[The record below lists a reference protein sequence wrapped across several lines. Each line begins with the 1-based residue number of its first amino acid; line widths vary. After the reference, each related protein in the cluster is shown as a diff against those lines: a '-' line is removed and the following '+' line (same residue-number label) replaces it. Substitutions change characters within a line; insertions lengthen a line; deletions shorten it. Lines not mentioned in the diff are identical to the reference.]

1 MKDEIVDAV
10 LKKSYITKKGH
21 KLRTWK
27 RRWFVLKKT
36 IMRYYESKE
45 KLVLKVANDMIAL
58 YITLIELYSLDQS
71 LAHSLPRALALHGK
85 FHMRP
90 LFST

>member
-1 MKDEIVDAV
+1 MKLILVILWQVIHDLKDEIVDAV

-45 KLVLKVANDMIAL
+45 KLVLKVVNDCIVH
-58 YITLIELYSLDQS
+58 YVN
-71 LAHSLPRALALHGK
+71 
-85 FHMRP
+85 
-90 LFST
+90 

>member
-1 MKDEIVDAV
+1 MVPLQFAEFYMRRFISNKQVIQDLKDEIVDAV
-10 LKKSYITKKGH
+10 LKKSYITKRGH

-45 KLVLKVANDMIAL
+45 KMVLKVN
-58 YITLIELYSLDQS
+58 Y
-71 LAHSLPRALALHGK
+71 
-85 FHMRP
+85 
-90 LFST
+90 

>member
-1 MKDEIVDAV
+1 MKLILVIPWQVIHDLKDEIVDAV

-45 KLVLKVANDMIAL
+45 KLVLKVANDCIVR
-58 YITLIELYSLDQS
+58 YVN
-71 LAHSLPRALALHGK
+71 
-85 FHMRP
+85 
-90 LFST
+90 

>member
-1 MKDEIVDAV
+1 VIHDLKDEIVDAV

-21 KLRTWK
+21 KLRTWR

-45 KLVLKVANDMIAL
+45 KPVLKVR
-58 YITLIELYSLDQS
+58 TLIMSYIQS
-71 LAHSLPRALALHGK
+71 
-85 FHMRP
+85 
-90 LFST
+90 

>member
-1 MKDEIVDAV
+1 MKFILVIPWQVIHDLKDEIVDAV

-45 KLVLKVANDMIAL
+45 KLVLKVANDCIVH
-58 YITLIELYSLDQS
+58 YVN
-71 LAHSLPRALALHGK
+71 
-85 FHMRP
+85 
-90 LFST
+90 

>member
-10 LKKSYITKKGH
+10 LKKSYITKRGH

-45 KLVLKVANDMIAL
+45 KTVLKVK
-58 YITLIELYSLDQS
+58 Y
-71 LAHSLPRALALHGK
+71 
-85 FHMRP
+85 
-90 LFST
+90 

>member
-1 MKDEIVDAV
+1 MKLILVIPWQVIHDLKDEIVDAV

-27 RRWFVLKKT
+27 RRWFVLKKM

-45 KLVLKVANDMIAL
+45 KLVLKVANDCIVR
-58 YITLIELYSLDQS
+58 YVN
-71 LAHSLPRALALHGK
+71 
-85 FHMRP
+85 
-90 LFST
+90 